1 MELGQALAKIAILE
15 KENQILQ
22 YQNEQLKQNQE
33 AFQNA
38 LIAEVQAIEA
48 TPKAWRWLQ
57 YGKLLFQ
64 LIGTIK
70 EAIDKQ
76 RAK

>member
-1 MELGQALAKIAILE
+1 MESGQALAKIAILE

-48 TPKAWRWLQ
+48 TPKACR
-57 YGKLLFQ
+57 LL
-64 LIGTIK
+64 
-70 EAIDKQ
+70 
-76 RAK
+76 RY